1 MKVKEKIAERRG
13 RPRKYMLGEVRY
25 RVLWAPENLLMELR
39 VAARVTGVS
48 MNDEVV
54 SRLVHSMDYTPKKPI
69 IKTEEGERFV
79 ALTRLFDEFIQ
90 SHLAMLREKYLP
102 AELPLEGKR
111 EFVPGK
117 MKRFSSSFPVNL
129 KKDME
134 INAQFNQRSMNQEI
148 VQRLLASLNYLTDKQ
163 FPESE
168 EIQRLRALALLFDE
182 FVTSKVAEAENP
194 LMRDKQEKI

>member
-13 RPRKYMLGEVRY
+13 RPRKYHLGEVRY

-39 VAARVTGVS
+39 VAARIRGVS

-54 SRLVHSMDYTPKKPI
+54 SRLVHSMDYSPKKPI

-90 SHLAMLREKYLP
+90 EHLAMLRDKYLP
-102 AELPLEGKR
+102 EPSSKSAPR
-111 EFVPGK
+111 EFVAGK
-117 MKRFSSSFPVNL
+117 MKRFSSSFPMNL

-134 INAQFNQRSMNQEI
+134 INAQFNQRSVNQEI
-148 VQRLLASLNYLTDKQ
+148 VQRLLGSLNYLTDKQ

-182 FVTSKVAEAENP
+182 FVTAKVGEAENP
-194 LMRDKQEKI
+194 LMRDSQEKI